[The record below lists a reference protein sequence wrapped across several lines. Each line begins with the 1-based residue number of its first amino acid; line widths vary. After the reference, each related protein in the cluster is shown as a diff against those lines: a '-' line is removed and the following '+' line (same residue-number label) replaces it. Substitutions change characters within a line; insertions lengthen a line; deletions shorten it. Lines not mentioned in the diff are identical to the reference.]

1 LTGAL
6 QVRGGTGIAGNIN
19 VGGTQSNFVGNITA
33 GNLNSNAAITATTIN
48 TNVLNA
54 TNIAGSLTT
63 AAQGNITSVGTLN
76 GVTVSSYSNL
86 TTLNVSGVS
95 TLTGA
100 VTVIGAVTIPAPS
113 SNLHAAT
120 KKYVDDTVNAG
131 VASIPTPSVP
141 TVSGTSGQVAY
152 FTAAN
157 TTSSSSNFTWNGS
170 TLYVNGALNVTGDIT
185 SFFTS
190 DARLKTNI
198 FNIEDA
204 LDKVNRL
211 NGVTFEWNETGR
223 SLFDEDFVIPDLEV
237 GVIAQEVQAV
247 LPEVVTTR
255 NNGMLAVNY
264 EKIVPLL
271 IEAIKELSAEVTKL
285 KAAN

>member
-1 LTGAL
+1 
-6 QVRGGTGIAGNIN
+6 VRGGTGISGNIN

-48 TNVLNA
+48 TSVLNA

-86 TTLNVSGVS
+86 TTLNVSGVT
-95 TLTGA
+95 TLSGA
-100 VTVIGAVTIPAPS
+100 LTVVGAVTIPAPS
-113 SNLHAAT
+113 TNLHAAT

-131 VASIPTPSVP
+131 VASIVIPPIP

-152 FTAAN
+152 FTGATA
-157 TTSSSSNFTWNGS
+157 TGSSPNFTWSGS

-185 SFFTS
+185 AYYTS

-198 FNIEDA
+198 FNIENA

-237 GVIAQEVQAV
+237 GVIAQEIQAV

-285 KAAN
+285 KSAS